1 MANFDDLFSGTKQE
15 SKKTETPAFD
25 KEAWAEKKQQER
37 NDVYAM
43 LDEAIGE
50 ITSDGECFKDYLN
63 VQGRFNRYSVS
74 NALLITHQN
83 REATSLAN
91 FDAWKENGA
100 SVQKGEKAI
109 LILEPGK
116 EYTRDNGTTGVS
128 MNVKHMFDISQTDA
142 EPRRR
147 QPMQYDDRKL
157 IKALIQTSPCDIV
170 GTDNLPQNVNAAF
183 IPEKNTIQIRKGMS
197 AQEIIVNLSACI
209 ADAKVCQKKISNDE
223 RNFASRCASYIVSG
237 KFGVDVG
244 DYSFED
250 VGKVFSGKEPKQVR
264 ETLEKVRDTANEIGL
279 GMEKALD
286 EKSKSERSDTAR

>member
-1 MANFDDLFSGTKQE
+1 MANFDDLFSGAKQE
-15 SKKTETPAFD
+15 NKKTEKPAFD

-37 NDVYAM
+37 SDVYAM

-50 ITSDGECFKDYLN
+50 ATSDGECFKDYLN
-63 VQGRFNRYSVS
+63 VQSRFNRYSVS

-83 REATSLAN
+83 SEATRLAD
-91 FDAWKENGA
+91 FDTWKESDIN
-100 SVQKGEKAI
+100 VQKGEKAI

-116 EYTRDNGTTGVS
+116 EYTRDDGTTGVS

-147 QPMQYDDRKL
+147 QATQYDERKL

-170 GTDNLPQNVNAAF
+170 GTDILPQNVNAAF
-183 IPEKNTIQIRKGMS
+183 IPDKNTIQIRKGMS
-197 AQEIIVNLSACI
+197 AQEIIVNLSASI
-209 ADAKVCQKKISNDE
+209 ADAKGCQKKIADNE
-223 RNFASRCASYIVSG
+223 RDFASRCASYIVSG

-244 DYSFED
+244 DYSFDD
-250 VGKVFSGKEPKQVR
+250 VSKVFAGKEPKQVR

-279 GMEKALD
+279 SMEKALD
-286 EKSKSERSDTAR
+286 EKNKSERNDTAR